1 MHRFAASVTCREA
14 QKTSRRDDRLTFKVI
29 TWISMTMD
37 AWWVSNLKNP
47 HTSRFECASM
57 TLVFQYRYMGNQWS
71 TGENEKHVFRGE
83 TAHKSIQRPFLSVLK
98 WHRIL
103 VLELEGEASIVA
115 PKFENRFAPQH
126 LRDLPAELDHLKGNP
141 QNWSSI
147 ESRSRPHFP
156 TYNASR
162 NASTTSVQ
170 EVEQSRLRLNTVEAY
185 QSCNILLAWRFQGF

>member
-1 MHRFAASVTCREA
+1 MKNMFFEEKQLISLF
-14 QKTSRRDDRLTFKVI
+14 RDPFCQY
-29 TWISMTMD
+29 
-37 AWWVSNLKNP
+37 SNDTGSLCWSLK
-47 HTSRFECASM
+47 
-57 TLVFQYRYMGNQWS
+57 
-71 TGENEKHVFRGE
+71 EKHPLWP
-83 TAHKSIQRPFLSVLK
+83 QNL
-98 WHRIL
+98 RI
-103 VLELEGEASIVA
+103 G
-115 PKFENRFAPQH
+115 FAPQH

-185 QSCNILLAWRFQGF
+185 QS